1 MKNKNGNYILTSDGR
16 FISED
21 ALYHALSI
29 RSWKESKN
37 HKYIS
42 REWGK
47 SGWVYKYPSD
57 SNTKSAS
64 KTNAQTQTKTGT
76 DLLNTLSSYFKSV
89 SSTINNTASTKST
102 SKSTNTKNLVS
113 TGLKALT
120 NATSNK
126 SISSS
131 VNESKSNKSSDR
143 NKSITNNLL
152 NKLGKTDISNVKVG
166 SAPNKENASESKIGS
181 LFEKGKTAFNNFI
194 GITDKREAEEAH
206 EQATLL
212 KDAADLFK
220 DKIGASQKDYNDA
233 RDNAYEDNDI
243 SEQER
248 RSIALYKKEL
258 DSANEKYSDA
268 LENYSDA
275 LEKYEKENQ
284 EYLKT
289 PLGIIENAAEKG
301 KEFFNKLFK
310 KPKRLEEIE
319 RNIKMYEEQREKE
332 EAERE
337 AKEEAEREA
346 KEEAE
351 RKKKGEYAEAQT
363 EERMTL
369 RIPELYNQL
378 KSLKKDNPLPDLP
391 LKTKATTY
399 DEDMASI
406 NPNYKTDKSSYDE
419 NCGACTIAYDL
430 RRRGYDVT
438 VVDEDAYLKGGNSYI
453 DLLECYDNA
462 DWTNLVTRANIE
474 KEYGIDLPN
483 VYPPTKE
490 EVSYME
496 HDMLN
501 EGEGA
506 RGNFMM
512 QWINGGGHSI
522 SWEVEDGEVVYR
534 DCQTNEKIDIE
545 EYRTY
550 AKSFT
555 YFRTDNLTPNENVLD
570 YVQKR

>member
-1 MKNKNGNYILTSDGR
+1 MKNENSNYILTSDGR

-21 ALYHALSI
+21 ELYHALSI

-47 SGWVYKYPSD
+47 KGWVYKYPSD
-57 SNTKSAS
+57 SNAKSAS
-64 KTNAQTQTKTGT
+64 KTNDQTQTKTGT
-76 DLLNTLSSYFKSV
+76 NLLNTLSSYFKST
-89 SSTINNTASTKST
+89 SSTMNKTGSAKST

-131 VNESKSNKSSDR
+131 VNSSKSNKSSDR
-143 NKSITNNLL
+143 NKSIANNIL

-166 SAPNKENASESKIGS
+166 STPNKEKASESKIGS
-181 LFEKGKTAFNNFI
+181 LIEKGKTAFNNFI
-194 GITDKREAEEAH
+194 GITDKREAEAAH

-212 KDAADLFK
+212 KDAADVSK
-220 DKIGASQKDYNDA
+220 KDYNNA
-233 RDNAYEDNDI
+233 RDNAYKDNDL
-243 SEQER
+243 SERER
-248 RSIALYKKEL
+248 RIIAFYKKEL
-258 DSANEKYSDA
+258 DSVNEK
-268 LENYSDA
+268 YSDA

-289 PLGIIENAAEKG
+289 PLGVIENAAEKG
-301 KEFFNKLFK
+301 KEFFSKLFE
-310 KPKRLEEIE
+310 KPKSLEELMRE
-319 RNIKMYEEQREKE
+319 DTLKEYDEQREKE

-337 AKEEAEREA
+337 EKEEAERQ
-346 KEEAE
+346 
-351 RKKKGEYAEAQT
+351 KKGEYVEAQT

-369 RIPELYNQL
+369 RIPELYNLL

-391 LKTKATTY
+391 LKTKATTL
-399 DEDMASI
+399 DEDMAAT
-406 NPNYKTDKSSYDE
+406 NPNYNTNTKSNYDE

-430 RRRGYDVT
+430 RRRGYDVA
-438 VVDEDAYLKGGNSYI
+438 VVDEDAYLKGGNSYL
-453 DLLECYDNA
+453 DLLTCYDNV
-462 DWTNLVTRANIE
+462 DLTNLITRVDIE
-474 KEYGIDLPN
+474 KKYGVDLPN
-483 VYPPTKE
+483 VYPPTRE

-534 DCQTNEKIDIE
+534 DCQTNRKIDIE

-570 YVQKR
+570 YVQIYVRN